1 MAACARR
8 PRLASG
14 RWPTA
19 RRGPVLQSCAAS
31 RATHLQL
38 AKAAPQIALVGP
50 TPQNLQAERLGVFLK
65 RAELVN
71 GYPSYTMDGDDS
83 AMLWHAGGSWQVG
96 SAADLGQD
104 RGWVSVR
111 DGCSRPEGST
121 VTWEGYDGADFVDAE
136 RLRCRPGRSITSHF
150 IWERPT
156 PNARGLTPDTW
167 WCSPTAIEA
176 SLLNRIRVG
185 RRLHGHNAVVTRL
198 NSRSRMCVRT

>member
-1 MAACARR
+1 M
-8 PRLASG
+8 
-14 RWPTA
+14 
-19 RRGPVLQSCAAS
+19 LQSCAAS

-121 VTWEGYDGADFVDAE
+121 VTWE
-136 RLRCRPGRSITSHF
+136 RSMTARTLSTQSGCAAVRAAPSHHTSSGSAQ
-150 IWERPT
+150 RQT
-156 PNARGLTPDTW
+156 LA
-167 WCSPTAIEA
+167 
-176 SLLNRIRVG
+176 
-185 RRLHGHNAVVTRL
+185 
-198 NSRSRMCVRT
+198 